1 MAQSRS
7 AGSSTVLAAS
17 VKGHN
22 LAMPKISAASIG
34 EHRELRRGQLIS
46 AAMELALTQGAQA
59 VTVSAVAAKAGL
71 ARTSIYEYF
80 ASSADLVADLVIDEL
95 STYAHRLSDA
105 IKDVDDPYEK
115 IERWIAE
122 GLRYVADGRH
132 MLVKSLNTI
141 STPEDRK
148 EEISQGHRRLMA
160 PIRQAL
166 SETGIKDLSSASAM
180 LQAVTDAA
188 SIRIDAGNEAELEI
202 QAAVRFATAGLR
214 ALA

>member
-1 MAQSRS
+1 M
-7 AGSSTVLAAS
+7 VPVAS

-22 LAMPKISAASIG
+22 LAMPKISAPTIG
-34 EHRELRRGQLIS
+34 EHRELRRGQLIN
-46 AAMELALTQGAQA
+46 AAMELALTEGAQA
-59 VTVSAVAAKAGL
+59 VTVAAVAAKAGL

-80 ASSADLVADLVIDEL
+80 ASSADLVADLVIEEL
-95 STYAHRLSDA
+95 ASYTHRLSDA
-105 IKDVDDPYEK
+105 IKGADEPFEK
-115 IERWIAE
+115 IEKWIAE

-148 EEISQGHRRLMA
+148 EEIAQGHRRLMA
-160 PIRQAL
+160 PLRQAL
-166 SETGIKDLSSASAM
+166 SETGIKDLQSASAM

-188 SIRIDAGNEAELEI
+188 SIRIDAGNDAGLEI

-214 ALA
+214 ALI

>member
-1 MAQSRS
+1 
-7 AGSSTVLAAS
+7 
-17 VKGHN
+17 
-22 LAMPKISAASIG
+22 MPKISAASIG

-80 ASSADLVADLVIDEL
+80 ASSADLVADLVIEEL
-95 STYAHRLSDA
+95 GTYAHRLSDA

-132 MLVKSLNTI
+132 MLVKSLNTV
-141 STPEDRK
+141 TPPAYRK
-148 EEISQGHRRLMA
+148 EEISMGHRRDYKKRA
-160 PIRQAL
+160 ISFGARIYPDGDGRGYCSPIPAKLAGSHGGGYLGCSCLFLPHGQ
-166 SETGIKDLSSASAM
+166 SNSSIPI
-180 LQAVTDAA
+180 LD
-188 SIRIDAGNEAELEI
+188 GYW
-202 QAAVRFATAGLR
+202 
-214 ALA
+214 

>member
-1 MAQSRS
+1 
-7 AGSSTVLAAS
+7 
-17 VKGHN
+17 
-22 LAMPKISAASIG
+22 MPKIAAPTIG
-34 EHRELRRGQLIS
+34 EHRELRRSQLIS
-46 AAMELALTQGAQA
+46 AAMELALTEGAQA

-80 ASSADLVADLVIDEL
+80 ASSADLVADLVLEEL
-95 STYAHRLSDA
+95 SHYADRLSDA
-105 IKDVDDPYEK
+105 LIDVNDPFEK

-148 EEISQGHRRLMA
+148 EEIALGHRHLMA
-160 PIRQAL
+160 PLRQAL
-166 SETGIKDLSSASAM
+166 HETGIVEIQSASSM

-188 SIRIDAGNEAELEI
+188 SIRIDAGNNAELEI
-202 QAAVRFATAGLR
+202 QSAVKFAVAGLR
-214 ALA
+214 ALIA